1 MALSLRHFVRVFYLN
16 VMDKSQIAS
25 RLIDAHQFLIA
36 HVNGLS
42 REEYEFSKD
51 GVKWNAGQEVLHI
64 IKSVKALNRA
74 LSMPKMALKLT
85 FGKSNRP
92 TRSYEEVVTKYQTKL
107 ASDKIVTTP
116 PFEPD
121 RIAFAQRDDLNT
133 TLMSKVDQLNSL
145 LDRFSE

>member
-1 MALSLRHFVRVFYLN
+1 
-16 VMDKSQIAS
+16 
-25 RLIDAHQFLIA
+25 
-36 HVNGLS
+36 
-42 REEYEFSKD
+42 
-51 GVKWNAGQEVLHI
+51 
-64 IKSVKALNRA
+64 
-74 LSMPKMALKLT
+74 MPKMALKLT

-133 TLMSKVDQLNSL
+133 KLMSKVDQLNSL
-145 LDRFSE
+145 LDRFSEEDLEYYVIPHPLLGKLTVREMAYFTIYHVGHHLNNSKQNLAAI